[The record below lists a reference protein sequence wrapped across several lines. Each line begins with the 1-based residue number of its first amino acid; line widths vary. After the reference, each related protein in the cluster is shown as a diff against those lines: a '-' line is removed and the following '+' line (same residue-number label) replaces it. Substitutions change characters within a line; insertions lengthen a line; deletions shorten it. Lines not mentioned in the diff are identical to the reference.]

1 MQEPGG
7 SLYQADRKTSEGLE
21 QNMYKLFAAAKK
33 ELLLL
38 RRDVA
43 GLLVLF
49 VMPAILVVVVTL
61 VQENVSKT
69 IGDSAL
75 NVLLIDQ
82 DKKLVG
88 LTIEKE
94 LFTSRSI
101 NVNKID
107 TLVKSDI
114 GQAHDAVAGGKYQF
128 CIVIPE
134 GMTDSLNNRV
144 LDTVKQSFSKKTQ
157 GKHKEDTKN
166 EAEKLIV
173 YADPALREGI
183 RRSIVNFLEKIL
195 LSIELEEKMVTLT
208 RIFPEEIQK
217 KYKEKVGPHWPM
229 DLEKIDIPIS
239 LQWSRQSFLG
249 VEEIIATGATLKA
262 FPSTMQQ
269 NIPAWTIFGMFFI
282 VVPLGG
288 SLIRERQNG
297 TLARLLAM
305 PVSPFTILSGKIIA
319 YVIICL
325 IQFFLILVVG
335 KTLLPLLG
343 TPVLHM
349 GPSVSG
355 IILITLCSALAAC
368 GYGILIGTLARTYE
382 QASMFGAVSVVIAAA
397 IGGIMVPVYAMPK
410 LMQDISFFSPLTWG
424 LTGYI
429 TLFVRGGGLLSVIR
443 EISLLLGFFIAT
455 TFCAWFTLFYR
466 EKIST

>member
-1 MQEPGG
+1 
-7 SLYQADRKTSEGLE
+7 
-21 QNMYKLFAAAKK
+21 MYKLFAAVKK

-94 LFTSRSI
+94 LFASRSI

-114 GQAHDAVAGGKYQF
+114 GHARDAVAGGKYQF

-144 LDTVKQSFSKKTQ
+144 LYMVKQSFSNKNPRE
-157 GKHKEDTKN
+157 HKEDNTKN

-183 RRSIVNFLEKIL
+183 RRSIINFLEKLL
-195 LSIELEEKMVTLT
+195 LSIELEEKMGTLT

-217 KYKEKVGPHWPM
+217 KYKEKAGPYWPM
-229 DLEKIDIPIS
+229 DLEKIDIPTS

-249 VEEIIATGATLKA
+249 VEEVIATGETLKA

-288 SLIRERQNG
+288 SLIRERQSG

-349 GPSVSG
+349 GQSIFG

-397 IGGIMVPVYAMPK
+397 LGGIMVPIYVMPK
-410 LMQDISFFSPLTWG
+410 LMQNISLFSPLSWG

>member
-1 MQEPGG
+1 MG
-7 SLYQADRKTSEGLE
+7 
-21 QNMYKLFAAAKK
+21 
-33 ELLLL
+33 
-38 RRDVA
+38 
-43 GLLVLF
+43 
-49 VMPAILVVVVTL
+49 
-61 VQENVSKT
+61 
-69 IGDSAL
+69 
-75 NVLLIDQ
+75 
-82 DKKLVG
+82 
-88 LTIEKE
+88 
-94 LFTSRSI
+94 
-101 NVNKID
+101 
-107 TLVKSDI
+107 
-114 GQAHDAVAGGKYQF
+114 
-128 CIVIPE
+128 
-134 GMTDSLNNRV
+134 
-144 LDTVKQSFSKKTQ
+144 
-157 GKHKEDTKN
+157 
-166 EAEKLIV
+166 
-173 YADPALREGI
+173 
-183 RRSIVNFLEKIL
+183 
-195 LSIELEEKMVTLT
+195 TLT

-217 KYKEKVGPHWPM
+217 KYKEKAGPYWPM
-229 DLEKIDIPIS
+229 DLEKIDIPTS

-249 VEEIIATGATLKA
+249 VEEVIATGETLKA

-288 SLIRERQNG
+288 SLIRERQSG

-343 TPVLHM
+343 TPVLYM
-349 GPSVSG
+349 GQSIFG

-397 IGGIMVPVYAMPK
+397 LGGIMVPIYVMPK
-410 LMQDISFFSPLTWG
+410 LMQNISLFSPLSWG

>member
-1 MQEPGG
+1 
-7 SLYQADRKTSEGLE
+7 
-21 QNMYKLFAAAKK
+21 MYKLFAAVKK

-94 LFTSRSI
+94 LFASRSI

-114 GQAHDAVAGGKYQF
+114 GQARDAVAGGKYQF

-144 LDTVKQSFSKKTQ
+144 LYTVKQSFSNKNQ
-157 GKHKEDTKN
+157 GKHKEDNTKN
-166 EAEKLIV
+166 EAKKLIV

-183 RRSIVNFLEKIL
+183 RRSIVNFLEKLL
-195 LSIELEEKMVTLT
+195 LSIELEEKMGTLT

-217 KYKEKVGPHWPM
+217 KYKEKAGPYWPM
-229 DLEKIDIPIS
+229 DLEKIDIPTS

-249 VEEIIATGATLKA
+249 VEEIIATGEETLKT

-319 YVIICL
+319 YVII
-325 IQFFLILVVG
+325 
-335 KTLLPLLG
+335 
-343 TPVLHM
+343 
-349 GPSVSG
+349 
-355 IILITLCSALAAC
+355 
-368 GYGILIGTLARTYE
+368 
-382 QASMFGAVSVVIAAA
+382 
-397 IGGIMVPVYAMPK
+397 
-410 LMQDISFFSPLTWG
+410 
-424 LTGYI
+424 
-429 TLFVRGGGLLSVIR
+429 
-443 EISLLLGFFIAT
+443 
-455 TFCAWFTLFYR
+455 
-466 EKIST
+466 

>member
-1 MQEPGG
+1 
-7 SLYQADRKTSEGLE
+7 
-21 QNMYKLFAAAKK
+21 MYKLFAAVKK

-75 NVLLIDQ
+75 NVLLIDH

-94 LFTSRSI
+94 LFASRSI
-101 NVNKID
+101 NVNKND

-114 GQAHDAVAGGKYQF
+114 GQARDAVAGGKYQF

-157 GKHKEDTKN
+157 GKHKEDNTKN

-183 RRSIVNFLEKIL
+183 RRSIVNFLEKLL
-195 LSIELEEKMVTLT
+195 LSIELEEKMGTLT

-217 KYKEKVGPHWPM
+217 KYKEKAGPHWPM

-249 VEEIIATGATLKA
+249 VEEIIATGETLKA

-288 SLIRERQNG
+288 SLIRERQSG

-349 GPSVSG
+349 GQSIFG

-397 IGGIMVPVYAMPK
+397 LGGIMVPIYVMPK
-410 LMQDISFFSPLTWG
+410 LMQNISLFSPLSWG

>member
-1 MQEPGG
+1 
-7 SLYQADRKTSEGLE
+7 
-21 QNMYKLFAAAKK
+21 MYKLFAAVKK

-69 IGDSAL
+69 IGDSTL

-94 LFTSRSI
+94 LLASRSI

-114 GQAHDAVAGGKYQF
+114 GQARDAVAGGKYQF

-144 LDTVKQSFSKKTQ
+144 LDTLKQSFSKKTQ
-157 GKHKEDTKN
+157 EKHRGDNTKN

-183 RRSIVNFLEKIL
+183 RRSIVNFLEKLL
-195 LSIELEEKMVTLT
+195 LSIELEEKMGTLT

-217 KYKEKVGPHWPM
+217 KYKEKAGPYWPM
-229 DLEKIDIPIS
+229 DLEKIDVPTS

-249 VEEIIATGATLKA
+249 VEEIIATGETLKA

-288 SLIRERQNG
+288 SLIRERQSG

-335 KTLLPLLG
+335 KTLLPLMG

-349 GPSVSG
+349 GPSISG

-368 GYGILIGTLARTYE
+368 GYGILVGTLARTYE

-397 IGGIMVPVYAMPK
+397 LGGIMVPVYVMPK
-410 LMQDISFFSPLTWG
+410 IMQNISLFSPLSWG

-429 TLFVRGGGLLSVIR
+429 TLFVRGGGLLSVIQ

>member
-1 MQEPGG
+1 
-7 SLYQADRKTSEGLE
+7 
-21 QNMYKLFAAAKK
+21 MYKLFAAVKK

-94 LFTSRSI
+94 LFASRSI

-107 TLVKSDI
+107 ILVKSDI
-114 GQAHDAVAGGKYQF
+114 GQARDAVAGGKYQF

-144 LDTVKQSFSKKTQ
+144 LYTVKQSFSNKNQ
-157 GKHKEDTKN
+157 GKHKEDNTKN
-166 EAEKLIV
+166 EAKKLIV

-183 RRSIVNFLEKIL
+183 RRSIVNFLEKLL
-195 LSIELEEKMVTLT
+195 LSIELEEKMGTLT

-217 KYKEKVGPHWPM
+217 KYKEKAGPYWPM
-229 DLEKIDIPIS
+229 DLEKIDIPTS

-249 VEEIIATGATLKA
+249 VEEIIATGETLKA

-288 SLIRERQNG
+288 SLIRERQSG

-349 GPSVSG
+349 GPSISG

-397 IGGIMVPVYAMPK
+397 LGGIMVPVYVMPK
-410 LMQDISFFSPLTWG
+410 LMQNISLFSPLSWG

-429 TLFVRGGGLLSVIR
+429 TLFVRGGSLLSVIR

>member
-1 MQEPGG
+1 
-7 SLYQADRKTSEGLE
+7 
-21 QNMYKLFAAAKK
+21 MYKLFAAVKK

-69 IGDSAL
+69 IGDSTL

-94 LFTSRSI
+94 LLASRSI

-114 GQAHDAVAGGKYQF
+114 GQARDAVAGGKYQF

-157 GKHKEDTKN
+157 GKHKGDNTKN

-183 RRSIVNFLEKIL
+183 RRSIVNFLEKLL
-195 LSIELEEKMVTLT
+195 LSIELEEKMGTLT

-217 KYKEKVGPHWPM
+217 KYKEKAGPYWPM
-229 DLEKIDIPIS
+229 DLEKIDIPTS

-249 VEEIIATGATLKA
+249 VEEIIATGETLKA

-288 SLIRERQNG
+288 SLIRERQSG

-305 PVSPFTILSGKIIA
+305 PVSPLTILSGKIIA

-349 GPSVSG
+349 GPSISG

-368 GYGILIGTLARTYE
+368 GYGILVGTLARTYE

-397 IGGIMVPVYAMPK
+397 LGGIMVPVYVMPK
-410 LMQDISFFSPLTWG
+410 IMQNISLFSPLSWG

>member
-1 MQEPGG
+1 
-7 SLYQADRKTSEGLE
+7 
-21 QNMYKLFAAAKK
+21 MYKLFAAVKK

-69 IGDSAL
+69 IGDSTL

-94 LFTSRSI
+94 LLASRSI

-114 GQAHDAVAGGKYQF
+114 GQARDAVAGGKYQF

-157 GKHKEDTKN
+157 GKHKGDTTKN

-183 RRSIVNFLEKIL
+183 RRSIVNFLEKLL
-195 LSIELEEKMVTLT
+195 LSIELEEKMGTLT

-217 KYKEKVGPHWPM
+217 KYKEKAGPYWPM
-229 DLEKIDIPIS
+229 DLEKIDVPTS

-249 VEEIIATGATLKA
+249 VEEIIATGETLKA

-288 SLIRERQNG
+288 SLIRERQSG

-335 KTLLPLLG
+335 KTLLPLMG

-349 GPSVSG
+349 GPSISG

-368 GYGILIGTLARTYE
+368 GYGILVGTLARTYE

-397 IGGIMVPVYAMPK
+397 LGGIMVPVYVMPK
-410 LMQDISFFSPLTWG
+410 IMQNISLFSPLSWG

-429 TLFVRGGGLLSVIR
+429 TLFVRGGGLLSVIQ

>member
-1 MQEPGG
+1 
-7 SLYQADRKTSEGLE
+7 
-21 QNMYKLFAAAKK
+21 MYKLFAAVKK

-94 LFTSRSI
+94 LFASRSI

-107 TLVKSDI
+107 ILVKSDI
-114 GQAHDAVAGGKYQF
+114 GQARDAVAGGKYQF

-144 LDTVKQSFSKKTQ
+144 LYTVKQSFSNKNQ
-157 GKHKEDTKN
+157 GKHKEDNTKN
-166 EAEKLIV
+166 EAKKLIV

-183 RRSIVNFLEKIL
+183 RRSIVNFLEKLL
-195 LSIELEEKMVTLT
+195 LSIELEEKMGTLT

-217 KYKEKVGPHWPM
+217 KYKEKAGPYWPM
-229 DLEKIDIPIS
+229 DLEKIDIPTS

-249 VEEIIATGATLKA
+249 VEEIIATGEETLKT

-343 TPVLHM
+343 TPVLYM
-349 GPSVSG
+349 GQSIFG

-397 IGGIMVPVYAMPK
+397 LGGIMVPIYVMPK
-410 LMQDISFFSPLTWG
+410 LMQNISLFSPLSWG

>member
-1 MQEPGG
+1 
-7 SLYQADRKTSEGLE
+7 
-21 QNMYKLFAAAKK
+21 MYKLFAAVKK

-94 LFTSRSI
+94 LFASRSI

-114 GQAHDAVAGGKYQF
+114 GHARDAVAGGKYQF

-144 LDTVKQSFSKKTQ
+144 LYMVKQSFSNKNQ
-157 GKHKEDTKN
+157 GKHKEDNTKN

-183 RRSIVNFLEKIL
+183 RRSIINFLEKLL
-195 LSIELEEKMVTLT
+195 LSIELEEKMGTFDT
-208 RIFPEEIQK
+208 YFP
-217 KYKEKVGPHWPM
+217 
-229 DLEKIDIPIS
+229 
-239 LQWSRQSFLG
+239 
-249 VEEIIATGATLKA
+249 
-262 FPSTMQQ
+262 
-269 NIPAWTIFGMFFI
+269 
-282 VVPLGG
+282 
-288 SLIRERQNG
+288 
-297 TLARLLAM
+297 
-305 PVSPFTILSGKIIA
+305 
-319 YVIICL
+319 
-325 IQFFLILVVG
+325 
-335 KTLLPLLG
+335 
-343 TPVLHM
+343 
-349 GPSVSG
+349 
-355 IILITLCSALAAC
+355 
-368 GYGILIGTLARTYE
+368 
-382 QASMFGAVSVVIAAA
+382 
-397 IGGIMVPVYAMPK
+397 
-410 LMQDISFFSPLTWG
+410 
-424 LTGYI
+424 
-429 TLFVRGGGLLSVIR
+429 
-443 EISLLLGFFIAT
+443 
-455 TFCAWFTLFYR
+455 
-466 EKIST
+466 

>member
-1 MQEPGG
+1 
-7 SLYQADRKTSEGLE
+7 
-21 QNMYKLFAAAKK
+21 MYKLFAAVKK

-94 LFTSRSI
+94 LFASRSI

-107 TLVKSDI
+107 ILVKSDI
-114 GQAHDAVAGGKYQF
+114 GQARDAVAGGKYQF

-144 LDTVKQSFSKKTQ
+144 LYTVKQSFSNKNQ
-157 GKHKEDTKN
+157 GKHKEDNTKN

-195 LSIELEEKMVTLT
+195 LSIELEEKMGTLT

-217 KYKEKVGPHWPM
+217 KYKEKAGPYWPM
-229 DLEKIDIPIS
+229 DLEKIDIPTS

-249 VEEIIATGATLKA
+249 VEEIIATGEETLKT

-343 TPVLHM
+343 TPVLYM
-349 GPSVSG
+349 GQSIFG

-397 IGGIMVPVYAMPK
+397 LGGIMVPIYVMPK
-410 LMQDISFFSPLTWG
+410 LMQNISLFSPLSWG

>member
-1 MQEPGG
+1 
-7 SLYQADRKTSEGLE
+7 
-21 QNMYKLFAAAKK
+21 MYKLFAAVKK

-94 LFTSRSI
+94 LFASRSI

-114 GQAHDAVAGGKYQF
+114 GHARDAVAGGKYQF

-144 LDTVKQSFSKKTQ
+144 LYMVKQSFSNKNQ
-157 GKHKEDTKN
+157 GKHKEDNTKN

-183 RRSIVNFLEKIL
+183 RRSIINFLEKLL
-195 LSIELEEKMVTLT
+195 LSIELEEKMGTLT

-217 KYKEKVGPHWPM
+217 KYKEKAGPYWPM
-229 DLEKIDIPIS
+229 DLEKIDIPTS

-249 VEEIIATGATLKA
+249 VEEVIATGETLKA

-288 SLIRERQNG
+288 SLIRERQSG

-349 GPSVSG
+349 GQSISG

-397 IGGIMVPVYAMPK
+397 LGGIMVPIYVMPK
-410 LMQDISFFSPLTWG
+410 LMQNISLFSPLSWG

>member
-1 MQEPGG
+1 
-7 SLYQADRKTSEGLE
+7 
-21 QNMYKLFAAAKK
+21 MYKLFAAVKK

-94 LFTSRSI
+94 LFASRSI

-107 TLVKSDI
+107 ILVKSDI
-114 GQAHDAVAGGKYQF
+114 GQARDAVAGGKYQF

-144 LDTVKQSFSKKTQ
+144 LYTVKQSFSNKNQ
-157 GKHKEDTKN
+157 GKHKENNTKN
-166 EAEKLIV
+166 EAKKLIV

-183 RRSIVNFLEKIL
+183 RRSIVNFLEKLL
-195 LSIELEEKMVTLT
+195 LSIELEEKMGTLT

-217 KYKEKVGPHWPM
+217 KYKEKAGPYWPM
-229 DLEKIDIPIS
+229 DLEKIDIPTS

-249 VEEIIATGATLKA
+249 VEEIIATGEETLKT

-288 SLIRERQNG
+288 SLIRERQSG

-343 TPVLHM
+343 TPVLYM
-349 GPSVSG
+349 GQSIFG

-397 IGGIMVPVYAMPK
+397 LGGIMVPIYVMPK
-410 LMQDISFFSPLTWG
+410 LMQNISLFSPLSWG

>member
-1 MQEPGG
+1 
-7 SLYQADRKTSEGLE
+7 
-21 QNMYKLFAAAKK
+21 MYKLFAAVKK

-94 LFTSRSI
+94 LFASRSI

-114 GQAHDAVAGGKYQF
+114 GHARDAVAGGKYQF

-144 LDTVKQSFSKKTQ
+144 LYMVKQSFSNKNQ
-157 GKHKEDTKN
+157 GKHKEDNTKN

-183 RRSIVNFLEKIL
+183 RRSIINFLEKLL
-195 LSIELEEKMVTLT
+195 LSIELEEKMGTLT

-217 KYKEKVGPHWPM
+217 KYKEKAGPYWPM
-229 DLEKIDIPIS
+229 DLEKIDIPTS
-239 LQWSRQSFLG
+239 LEWSRQSFLG
-249 VEEIIATGATLKA
+249 VEEVIATGETLKA

-288 SLIRERQNG
+288 SLIRERQSG

-349 GPSVSG
+349 GQSIFG

-397 IGGIMVPVYAMPK
+397 LGGIMVPIYVMPK
-410 LMQDISFFSPLTWG
+410 LMQNISLFSPLSWG

>member
-1 MQEPGG
+1 
-7 SLYQADRKTSEGLE
+7 
-21 QNMYKLFAAAKK
+21 MYKLFAAVKK

-94 LFTSRSI
+94 LFASRSI

-114 GQAHDAVAGGKYQF
+114 GHARDAVAGGKYQF

-134 GMTDSLNNRV
+134 GMTDNLNNRV
-144 LDTVKQSFSKKTQ
+144 LYMVKQSFSNKNQ
-157 GKHKEDTKN
+157 GKHKEDNTKN
-166 EAEKLIV
+166 EAKKLIV

-183 RRSIVNFLEKIL
+183 RRSIINFLEKLL
-195 LSIELEEKMVTLT
+195 LSIELEEKMGTLT

-217 KYKEKVGPHWPM
+217 KYKEKAGPYWPM
-229 DLEKIDIPIS
+229 DLEKIDIPTS

-249 VEEIIATGATLKA
+249 VEEIIATGETLKA

-288 SLIRERQNG
+288 SLIRERQSG

-343 TPVLHM
+343 TPVLYM
-349 GPSVSG
+349 GQSIFG

-397 IGGIMVPVYAMPK
+397 LGGIMVPIYVMPK
-410 LMQDISFFSPLTWG
+410 LMQNISLFSPLSWG

>member
-1 MQEPGG
+1 
-7 SLYQADRKTSEGLE
+7 
-21 QNMYKLFAAAKK
+21 MYKLFAAVKK

-94 LFTSRSI
+94 LFASRTI

-114 GQAHDAVAGGKYQF
+114 GQARDAVAGGKYQF

-134 GMTDSLNNRV
+134 GMTDSLNNSV
-144 LDTVKQSFSKKTQ
+144 LYTVKQSFSNKNQ
-157 GKHKEDTKN
+157 GKHTEDNTKN
-166 EAEKLIV
+166 EAKKLIV

-183 RRSIVNFLEKIL
+183 RRSIVNFLEKLL
-195 LSIELEEKMVTLT
+195 LSIELEEKMGTLT

-217 KYKEKVGPHWPM
+217 KYKEKAGPYWPM
-229 DLEKIDIPIS
+229 DLEKIDIPTS
-239 LQWSRQSFLG
+239 LQWNRQSFLG
-249 VEEIIATGATLKA
+249 VEEIIATGETLKA

-288 SLIRERQNG
+288 SLIRERQSG

-325 IQFFLILVVG
+325 IQFFLILVLG

-349 GPSVSG
+349 GPSISG

-397 IGGIMVPVYAMPK
+397 LGGIMVPVYVMPK
-410 LMQDISFFSPLTWG
+410 LMQNISLFSPLSWG

-429 TLFVRGGGLLSVIR
+429 TLFVRGGGLLSVIQ